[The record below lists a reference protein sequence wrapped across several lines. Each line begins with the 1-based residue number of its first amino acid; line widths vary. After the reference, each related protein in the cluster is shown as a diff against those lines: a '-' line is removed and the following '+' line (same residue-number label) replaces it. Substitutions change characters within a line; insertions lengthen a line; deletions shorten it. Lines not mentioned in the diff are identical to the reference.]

1 MRKLLG
7 DRTLLVIPEPHCRAP
22 RVVQR
27 NVGAGHGENWP
38 LKPLQLSQ
46 QQQPALDAT
55 PWHAV
60 AHGREAQPLARA
72 LFDDRP
78 VFECASS
85 RASRAL
91 LALKW
96 LEEPEPAR
104 CAGEAPEL
112 ATAQVPRDLYEDVV
126 AEERQVAPF
135 HPAYQSQR
143 ELACLRAGYA
153 ILTAAHART
162 LPLVVVR
169 PPAPAAAGSR
179 MFLQIL
185 VNIAGPGAPPAA
197 PRARRADA

>member
-1 MRKLLG
+1 ML
-7 DRTLLVIPEPHCRAP
+7 IPEPHCRAP

-60 AHGREAQPLARA
+60 AHGREAQPPARA

-85 RASRAL
+85 RARPRAL

-96 LEEPEPAR
+96 LEEPKPAR
-104 CAGEAPEL
+104 SAGEAPEL

-143 ELACLRAGYA
+143 ELACLRAGYDTYRCSRA
-153 ILTAAHART
+153 HCHWNHHGASKQLRIRRRPRDRADVPTNFSKYRRAAS
-162 LPLVVVR
+162 
-169 PPAPAAAGSR
+169 G
-179 MFLQIL
+179 
-185 VNIAGPGAPPAA
+185 
-197 PRARRADA
+197 ARRADA

>member
-1 MRKLLG
+1 ML
-7 DRTLLVIPEPHCRAP
+7 IPEPHCRAP

-143 ELACLRAGYA
+143 ELACLRAGYD
-153 ILTAAHART
+153 TYRCSRAHCHWNHHGASKQLKFVGTSSAR
-162 LPLVVVR
+162 
-169 PPAPAAAGSR
+169 SR
-179 MFLQIL
+179 
-185 VNIAGPGAPPAA
+185 G
-197 PRARRADA
+197 RRQ